1 MKECNYKPNGE
12 VQGDSRAM
20 PDRGVSTGLSDS
32 YGADLSGDATNS
44 MGKIGGA
51 SNSDKRFH
59 NLPKDPQK

>member
-12 VQGDSRAM
+12 VQGDSRSM
-20 PDRGVSTGLSDS
+20 PDRGVSTGMSDS

-44 MGKIGGA
+44 MGRIGSA
-51 SNSDKRFH
+51 SNSDKNFH